1 LVNANDKKPNSPTTQ
16 ERNMTERTG
25 SDWPVDGLEPIVVAQ
40 AESAQEASG
49 QPRVLV
55 QEPAAVEEVEAV
67 AAPAATPVDPET
79 LGIAPVD
86 AGERRVIA
94 VTPGTTV
101 VLDDPAFD
109 PSRAVYAVDGLDLV
123 VTQPNGGVLVLV
135 GFFAPSEAPPEL
147 SVLGAPATSAPVL
160 LQQAE
165 AAPVLDDQ
173 SGVEPAAGPVTGP
186 QGGGGAGFTAY
197 DAGSIGEGLDP
208 LGPLGPTSL
217 LYSAPDPEVGNTF
230 VGDEDDNGGINPP
243 PPTGPVVTM
252 QSNVSATVG
261 EVSGPGFNPK
271 TTPVLPLSQSAL
283 TPDGVD
289 REGLSYQK
297 WLASKGPIDP
307 LALDS
312 INSVDEGNVTL
323 DIEREVFIRF
333 VNENSYS
340 VDSVFVHDIAPDG
353 SIVNVRLAF
362 DGTNVPQDA
371 FAELKTVQPGTEI
384 SLGRFAAGT
393 PIGILF
399 LNDGFREN
407 DFAKL
412 QGGRYEVRDPLT
424 GEIAKITDVH
434 PTDKPQLNPLL
445 VHIADDG
452 TETVLK
458 GQDGNRIFSADA
470 TPASPNQ
477 NVINPDGLG
486 HFVSGWDAGNGLL
499 LAGVD
504 DGIGTFRDLSFDDL
518 VIGVRFGSPLNNTLV
533 IEAFENGV
541 DIQITDADS
550 TEMASATI
558 ALNGFAGD
566 TLLLD
571 PSVAAGTGITVTQV
585 SDTLIELQG
594 LASIDAYQQVINA
607 ASIGID
613 LQNPEFGERQIEVGV
628 TDPDGLTGTGTT
640 TIDVQNNLLTGPGD
654 GSGNDTIIGT
664 APGDGQ
670 SGDDVISGR
679 GGDDTIFGMG
689 GNDFVDGGD
698 GLDTIDVSQPGMN
711 TVIGGP
717 QPDRIVLGPG
727 ADVVRIT
734 GLSDGADTISF
745 FNASEGDKLDLV
757 ELFRD
762 SDITVGNIADYVQT
776 GAISGGISVQ
786 VDLDGRGGDARF
798 VDIAYLQNTTGVV
811 AGGDPSSFVI
821 IPGAEPPVS

>member
-1 LVNANDKKPNSPTTQ
+1 
-16 ERNMTERTG
+16 MTERTG
-25 SDWPVDGLEPIVVAQ
+25 SDWPVDGMEDIVIAQ
-40 AESAQEASG
+40 AETTPEASG

-55 QEPAAVEEVEAV
+55 QEPAVTEEPEEL
-67 AAPAATPVDPET
+67 AATAATPVDPET

-135 GFFAPSEAPPEL
+135 GFFAPSEAPPQL

-165 AAPVLDDQ
+165 AAPVLDEQ
-173 SGVEPAAGPVTGP
+173 GGVEPAAGPADGP

-197 DAGSIGEGLDP
+197 DAGSMGDGLDP

-217 LYSAPDPEVGNTF
+217 SYGLPSPEVTSLF
-230 VGDEDDNGGINPP
+230 VGDDNNDGGNNPP
-243 PPTGPVVTM
+243 PPPDPTGPQVIM
-252 QSNVSATVG
+252 QSSVSATVG

-271 TTPVLPLSQSAL
+271 TTPTLPLSESSL

-297 WLASKGPIDP
+297 WLESKGPIDP

-312 INSVDEGNVTL
+312 INSVDEANVTL

-340 VDSVFVHDIAPDG
+340 VDSVFVHDIAADG

-371 FAELKTVQPGTEI
+371 FAELKTLEPGTEI
-384 SLGRFAAGT
+384 SLGKFTAGT

-399 LNDGFREN
+399 LNDGFRQN
-407 DFAKL
+407 DFSKL

-424 GEIAKITDVH
+424 GETAKITDVH

-458 GQDGNRIFSADA
+458 GADGNRIFSADA
-470 TPASPNQ
+470 TPDSPNQ

-486 HFVSGWDAGNGLL
+486 HFVSGWDGSNGLL
-499 LAGVD
+499 LVGID
-504 DGIGTFRDLSFDDL
+504 DGIGRFRDLTFDDL
-518 VIGVRFGSPLNNTLV
+518 VLGVRFGSPISNTLV

-541 DIQITDADS
+541 DIKITDTDS
-550 TEMASATI
+550 TDMASATI
-558 ALNGFAGD
+558 ALTGLAGD
-566 TLLLD
+566 SLLLD

-585 SDTLIELQG
+585 SDTLIELKG

-607 ASIGID
+607 ASIGVD
-613 LQNPEFGERQIEVGV
+613 LQNPQFGERQIEVSV
-628 TDPDGLTGTGTT
+628 TDPDGLTGKGTT
-640 TIDVQNNLLTGPGD
+640 VIDVQNNLLTGPGD
-654 GSGNDTIIGT
+654 GNGDDTIIGT

-698 GLDTIDVSQPGMN
+698 GTDTIDVSQPGQN
-711 TVIGGP
+711 TVVGGP
-717 QPDRIVLGPG
+717 QPDRIILGPE

-745 FNASEGDKLDLV
+745 FNATEGDKLDLQQ
-757 ELFRD
+757 LFRD
-762 SDITVGNIADYVQT
+762 SDITADNIADYIRT
-776 GAISGGISVQ
+776 SAITDGVKVQ
-786 VDLDGRGGDARF
+786 VDLDGKGGSASF
-798 VDIAYLQNTTGVV
+798 VDIAYLNEPTGVV

-821 IPGAEPPVS
+821 IPGAETPMA

>member
-1 LVNANDKKPNSPTTQ
+1 
-16 ERNMTERTG
+16 MTERTG
-25 SDWPVDGLEPIVVAQ
+25 SDWPVDGMEPMVVAQ
-40 AESAQEASG
+40 AETAPVATG

-55 QEPAAVEEVEAV
+55 QETPAQESVAQEPVVLPDQAQQPVPELSA
-67 AAPAATPVDPET
+67 AAPEPVDQAT
-79 LGIAPVD
+79 LGIAPVPE
-86 AGERRVIA
+86 GEREVIA

-101 VLDDPAFD
+101 VLDDPVFD
-109 PSRAVYAVDGLDLV
+109 PSHAVYAVDGLDLV
-123 VTQPNGGVLVLV
+123 VTQPDGGVLVLV
-135 GFFAPSEAPPEL
+135 GFFAPSVAPPEL
-147 SVLGAPATSAPVL
+147 SVLGAPATAAPVL

-165 AAPVLDDQ
+165 AAPVLQDQ
-173 SGVEPAAGPVTGP
+173 SGVEPAAAPVTGP
-186 QGGGGAGFTAY
+186 QGGGGAGFTPY
-197 DAGSIGEGLDP
+197 DAGSIGEGLNP

-217 LYSAPDPEVGNTF
+217 AYGAPTPEVTSLL
-230 VGDEDDNGGINPP
+230 VGEEDDNGPP
-243 PPTGPVVTM
+243 SPVPSAPVVTL
-252 QSNVSATVG
+252 QSTVSATVG
-261 EVSGPGFNPK
+261 EISGPGFNPK
-271 TTPVLPLSQSAL
+271 TTPVLPLSESAL

-289 REGLSYQK
+289 REGLNYQK

-312 INSVDEGNVTL
+312 INSVDEANVTL

-362 DGTNVPQDA
+362 DGTNVPEDA
-371 FAELKTVQPGTEI
+371 FAELKTVQPGTEV

-399 LNDGFREN
+399 LNDGFRQN
-407 DFAKL
+407 DFSKL

-458 GQDGNRIFSADA
+458 GADGNRIFSADA
-470 TPASPNQ
+470 TPESPNQ

-486 HFVSGWDAGNGLL
+486 HFVSGWDGTNGLL
-499 LAGVD
+499 LVGVD
-504 DGIGTFRDLSFDDL
+504 DGIGKFRDLSFDDL
-518 VIGVRFGSPLNNTLV
+518 VLGVRFGSPLNNTLV

-541 DIQITDADS
+541 DIQITDTDS

-558 ALNGFAGD
+558 ALTGFAGD

-585 SDTLIELQG
+585 SDTLIQLDG
-594 LASIDAYQQVINA
+594 AASIAAYQQVINA
-607 ASIGID
+607 ATIAID
-613 LQNPEFGERQIEVGV
+613 LEKPEFGEREIEVSV
-628 TDPDGLTGTGTT
+628 TDPDGLTGMGTT
-640 TIDVQNNLLTGPGD
+640 VIDVENNLLTGPD
-654 GSGNDTIIGT
+654 GGNGNDIIIGT

-679 GGDDTIFGMG
+679 GGDDVIFGMG
-689 GNDFVDGGD
+689 GNDFIDGGD
-698 GLDTIDVSQPGMN
+698 GRDRIVVTEPGNNTI
-711 TVIGGP
+711 IGGP
-717 QPDRIVLGPG
+717 QPDQILLGPG
-727 ADVVRIT
+727 ADTVKIT
-734 GLSDGADTISF
+734 GLADGADTIF
-745 FNASEGDKLDLV
+745 FFDASEGDKLDLQQ
-757 ELFRD
+757 LFRD
-762 SDITVGNIADYVQT
+762 SDITADNIADYIQT
-776 GAISGGISVQ
+776 SAITDGVKVQ
-786 VDLDGRGGDARF
+786 VDLDGAGSDARF
-798 VDIAYLQNTTGVV
+798 VDIAYLQDPTGVV

-821 IPGAEPPVS
+821 IPPAEPQVS